1 MLARVARWHPSRQ
14 RSGVGHA
21 GRSQKNMRLIPIL
34 LLFSFITTMSAQQQ
48 PTTPSADAMREL
60 RLRMLTD
67 DPKSFGVQPTEEYPV
82 VYGVLMDWPID
93 EHTAS
98 VVSLCT
104 GDASLYTT
112 STFGVIGGIGHESVR
127 RAACSFVKEAAK
139 HFKESVPTSDY
150 SYPES
155 DRVKF
160 YLVTFNG
167 VRVIEAPLSSATD
180 DSGNYASLFNQG
192 QEVITQLRLVTET
205 K

>member
-1 MLARVARWHPSRQ
+1 MTDVSH
-14 RSGVGHA
+14 
-21 GRSQKNMRLIPIL
+21 KNMRLIPFL
-34 LLFSFITTMSAQQQ
+34 FLFSLITTMSAQQQ
-48 PTTPSADAMREL
+48 PTTPSAEAMREL

-67 DPKSFGVQPTEEYPV
+67 DPKSFGVTPTEEYPV

-112 STFGVIGGIGHESVR
+112 STFGVIGGIGHDSVR
-127 RAACSFVKEAAK
+127 SAAHRFLKEASK
-139 HFKESVPTSDY
+139 HYDESVPTSDY
-150 SYPES
+150 PYPAS
-155 DRVKF
+155 DRVRF

-167 VRVIEAPLSSATD
+167 VRVIDAPLSSATD
-180 DSGNYASLFNQG
+180 DSGKYAALFYQG
-192 QEVITQLRLVTET
+192 QEVITQLRLVTQT